1 MFRWLH
7 SSINAKIALVVL
19 SSMSL
24 VLTLV
29 LGITGVFSR
38 SFVKSDAET
47 DILKLAA
54 TTAGRLSQEL
64 SSVATLTRNLAY
76 SLEIST
82 WDKRSINDLLKT
94 IVQKNRDVYG
104 STASFG
110 PYEFDPNLKAYAPYY
125 YKGSHG
131 ITFVQ
136 LADSYDYFEKDWF
149 KKPFEEKIP
158 VWSSPY
164 FDTGGGETLMI
175 TYSCPFFDA
184 LSGHSE
190 PKIRG
195 VLTADI
201 SLDHL
206 TEMVS
211 EIKVGDT
218 GSAFLIS
225 NDGTLIVWP
234 QKDMVIRETIL
245 GLAEHLGDNKLKTI
259 GETMLRDTH
268 GFCDAGSSLNKKD
281 SFLAFSSL
289 PTFGWRLGLVI
300 PKDELFANTYMLEKI
315 LFLVGLGGLIL
326 LFTLSLL
333 VARSISAPLKNMA
346 LVIGKIGEGDFDI
359 DFGEKNRLDEV
370 GKLARS
376 FIDMAQALKKYM
388 SDLTLATVSKERI
401 ESELRIA
408 SNIQKSM
415 LPSIF
420 PPFPGR
426 EDFDIY
432 ALMRPAREIGGDFF
446 DFFLLDEDHLCVSVG
461 DVSGKGVPAALFMA
475 VTKYL
480 IEASTGVDTLISRSL
495 EKVNSLL
502 ARNNDTC
509 TFVTVFLGVLDLKS
523 GEFIY
528 ANAGHNPP
536 LIWTE
541 NREVQ
546 LLDNVGGPLLGILD
560 PANFAIG
567 KATLVPDGRLLIY
580 TDGVTEAFNREGN
593 VFSEEHLIEIVNRN
607 RNLDSKSIAQTV
619 LKEIDQFCEF
629 VSQSDDITIM
639 ALHYTPNEKDH
650 EKSIERSTLR

>member
-1 MFRWLH
+1 MFRWYH

-19 SSMSL
+19 STMSL
-24 VLTLV
+24 VLILV
-29 LGITGVFSR
+29 LGITGVFSY
-38 SFVKSDAET
+38 SFVKADAKT
-47 DILKLAA
+47 DISKLAA
-54 TTAGRLSQEL
+54 TTASRLSQEL
-64 SSVATLTRNLAY
+64 SSVATLTSNLAY
-76 SLEIST
+76 SLEIGT
-82 WDKRSINDLLKT
+82 WDKKSINDLLKT
-94 IVQKNRDVYG
+94 IVQENRDVYG

-110 PYEFDPNLKAYAPYY
+110 PYEFDPQLKAYAPYY
-125 YKGSHG
+125 YRGSNG

-149 KKPFEEKIP
+149 KKPFEEKVP

-175 TYSCPFFDA
+175 TYSGPFFDDTP
-184 LSGHSE
+184 GHSE
-190 PKIRG
+190 RKVRG

-201 SLDHL
+201 SLDHI

-245 GLAEHLGDNKLKTI
+245 GLAEHLGDNKLKAV
-259 GETMLRDTH
+259 GETMLRQTH

-333 VARSISAPLKNMA
+333 VARSISAPLKKMA
-346 LVIGKIGEGDFDI
+346 LVTGKVGEGDFDI
-359 DFGEKNRLDEV
+359 DFVEKNRLDEV

-408 SNIQKSM
+408 SDIQKSM

-420 PPFPGR
+420 PPFPDR

-480 IEASTGVDTLISRSL
+480 IEASTGVDTQISMSL

-502 ARNNDTC
+502 ARNNETC

-523 GEFIY
+523 GEFVY

-541 NREVQ
+541 NGEVQ
-546 LLDNVGGPLLGILD
+546 LLETVGGPLLGILD

-580 TDGVTEAFNREGN
+580 TDGVTEAFNKEGN

-607 RNLDSKSIAQTV
+607 RNLDAKSIAQTV

-639 ALHYTPNEKDH
+639 VLHYIQARNTI
-650 EKSIERSTLR
+650 KSQ

>member
-1 MFRWLH
+1 MFRWIQT
-7 SSINAKIALVVL
+7 SINAKIALVVL
-19 SSMSL
+19 STMSL
-24 VLTLV
+24 VLILV
-29 LGITGVFSR
+29 LGITGVFSY
-38 SFVKSDAET
+38 SFVKSGAKT

-54 TTAGRLSQEL
+54 ATASRLSQEL

-76 SLEIST
+76 SLQIGT
-82 WDKRSINDLLKT
+82 WDKKSVNDLLMTVVK
-94 IVQKNRDVYG
+94 KNRDVYG

-110 PYEFDPNLKAYAPYY
+110 PYEFDRQLKAYAPYF
-125 YKGSHG
+125 YKGLDG

-136 LADSYDYFEKDWF
+136 LADSYNYFERDWF

-158 VWSSPY
+158 VWSPPY

-175 TYSCPFFDA
+175 TYSCPFFNTI
-184 LSGHSE
+184 LNQSE
-190 PKIRG
+190 PKVRG

-211 EIKVGDT
+211 AIKVGDA

-234 QKDMVIRETIL
+234 EKDLVMRETIL
-245 GLAEHLGDNKLKTI
+245 GLAGHRGDNKLK
-259 GETMLRDTH
+259 GVAQKMLRETS
-268 GFCDAGSSLNKKD
+268 GFCDAGVSLSKND

-289 PTFGWRLGLVI
+289 PTFGWRLGLII
-300 PKDELFANTYMLEKI
+300 PKNELFANTYMLEKI
-315 LFLVGLGGLIL
+315 LSFVGLGGLIL

-333 VARSISAPLKNMA
+333 VARSISAPLKNMTFA
-346 LVIGKIGEGDFDI
+346 AGKVGEGYFDI
-359 DFGEKNRLDEV
+359 DFVEKNRLDEV
-370 GKLARS
+370 GTLARS
-376 FIDMAQALKKYM
+376 FMEMARALKKYM
-388 SDLTLATVSKERI
+388 SDLTAATVNKERI

-408 SNIQKSM
+408 SDIQKSM

-420 PPFPGR
+420 PPFPDR

-446 DFFLLDEDHLCVSVG
+446 DFFLLDEDHLCISVG

-480 IEASTGVDTLISRSL
+480 IEASTGVDTQISMSL

-502 ARNNDTC
+502 ARNNETC

-523 GEFIY
+523 GEFVY

-541 NREVQ
+541 NGEVQ
-546 LLDNVGGPLLGILD
+546 LLETIGGPLLGILD

-567 KATLVPDGRLLIY
+567 KATLVPDGRLLVY
-580 TDGVTEAFNREGN
+580 TDGVTEAFDRGGN

-607 RNLDSKSIAQTV
+607 RNLDARSIAQTV
-619 LKEIDQFCEF
+619 LKEIDQFCEN

>member
-64 SSVATLTRNLAY
+64 SSVATLTRNVTY

-82 WDKRSINDLLKT
+82 WDKKSINDLLKT

-125 YKGSHG
+125 YKGSYG

-149 KKPFEEKIP
+149 KRPFEEKIP

-175 TYSCPFFDA
+175 TYSCPFFYA
-184 LSGHSE
+184 MSGQSE
-190 PKIRG
+190 PKIKG

-245 GLAEHLGDNKLKTI
+245 GLAEHLNDNKLKTI

-346 LVIGKIGEGDFDI
+346 LVAGKIGEGDFDI

-376 FIDMAQALKKYM
+376 FIDMVQALKKYM

-420 PPFPGR
+420 PPFPDR

-541 NREVQ
+541 NGEVQ
-546 LLDNVGGPLLGILD
+546 LLDTVGGPLLGILD

-607 RNLDSKSIAQTV
+607 RNLDAKSIAQTV

-629 VSQSDDITIM
+629 VSQSDDITIL
-639 ALHYTPNEKDH
+639 ALHYTPNEKDQ
-650 EKSIERSTLR
+650 EKSIER